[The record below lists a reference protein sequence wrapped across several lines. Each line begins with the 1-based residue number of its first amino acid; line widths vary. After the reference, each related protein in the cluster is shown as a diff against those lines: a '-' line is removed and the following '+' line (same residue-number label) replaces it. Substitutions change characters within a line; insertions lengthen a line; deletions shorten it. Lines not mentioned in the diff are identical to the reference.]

1 MVPKL
6 LKSFAIHLFVLQF
19 LWDFEI
25 MSGHLSYIP
34 KMSSVCVFL
43 CTYISHIWQRASE
56 IDCVFEVSGGKLL
69 RIFFSLKMVIYSFL
83 GKLLYFFYKML
94 GFRALPE

>member
-6 LKSFAIHLFVLQF
+6 LRSFAIHFIVLQF
-19 LWDFEI
+19 LRDFEI

-43 CTYISHIWQRASE
+43 CTHRSHILQRASE
-56 IDCVFEVSGGKLL
+56 IDCVFEVSGENCLE
-69 RIFFSLKMVIYSFL
+69 FFFH
-83 GKLLYFFYKML
+83 
-94 GFRALPE
+94 